1 MTTSTDSPETFRRLL
16 AVPCRLAL
24 VSILAATGAAHAA
37 GTIDITAPDTFSPG
51 GNAVRVEAG
60 IVDGAGVQEARL
72 YFRGDL
78 DDDFVF
84 SAMRSDGERFIGR
97 IPAPDAA
104 VRTIEY
110 QLLVVNGANETYT
123 SQVLAMTAGE
133 AAQGEWQEVA
143 STEEAEISAEYL
155 EATAPKSFPAS
166 AGRFDIADTA
176 RWYGR
181 VARIY
186 RTAQLAG
193 SPTGSAALAKDAGTI
208 LATRTAPAA
217 SSTTAESG
225 SNAGDASTANVSSG
239 GMNWGTIALG
249 ALGAVGA
256 AAALGGGGD
265 DGESG
270 SGSVTPTT
278 GSYQFGGSVSGVA
291 ADGSRINGSW
301 STSGTCAGGSCHD
314 RTGSATQGSI
324 QGLSCSMSSGICG
337 VGIFCAPNITCSGQI
352 SGAGG
357 LPPGSGWLQVTTGV
371 PDPASRNDYCQI
383 AFALARNGNSY
394 APTGS
399 QDLGFCI
406 LQGTTYRLTSTL
418 TSQSVR

>member
-1 MTTSTDSPETFRRLL
+1 MKTRTDSPETRRRAL
-16 AVPCRLAL
+16 AAPCRLAL
-24 VSILAATGAAHAA
+24 VSLLAATAAAHAA

-133 AAQGEWQEVA
+133 AARGEWQEVA

-225 SNAGDASTANVSSG
+225 SSGGDASTANVSSG

-270 SGSVTPTT
+270 GGSVTPTT
-278 GSYQFGGSVSGVA
+278 GSYQFGGSISGVA
-291 ADGSRINGSW
+291 ADGRLVDQRNVPWWFLSRHRGLCYAGQHPEPFVHPSWNGVLWTWRLLSP
-301 STSGTCAGGSCHD
+301 
-314 RTGSATQGSI
+314 RSA
-324 QGLSCSMSSGICG
+324 L
-337 VGIFCAPNITCSGQI
+337 
-352 SGAGG
+352 
-357 LPPGSGWLQVTTGV
+357 L
-371 PDPASRNDYCQI
+371 R
-383 AFALARNGNSY
+383 
-394 APTGS
+394 
-399 QDLGFCI
+399 
-406 LQGTTYRLTSTL
+406 
-418 TSQSVR
+418 SQSRHHPGLRWKPDHSRELLPVSAIGHQNWQLIHADGRAER

>member
-1 MTTSTDSPETFRRLL
+1 MTTSTESPETFRRLL

-239 GMNWGTIALG
+239 GMSWSTIALG

-301 STSGTCAGGSCHD
+301 STSGTCPRGSCHD
-314 RTGSATQGSI
+314 TEGFATQGSI
-324 QGLSCSMSSGICG
+324 LGLACTPDGAGLCG
-337 VGIFCAPNITCSGQI
+337 LGVFCPPGQLCSGVNPGIIQV
-352 SGAGG
+352 SAGN
-357 LPPGSGWLQVTTGV
+357 QTTLE
-371 PDPASRNDYCQI
+371 NYCQFQLI
-383 AFALARNGNSY
+383 VTRTGNSY
-394 APTGS
+394 TPTGVLNADFC
-399 QDLGFCI
+399 DLNGRD
-406 LQGTTYRLTSTL
+406 YDLTVTL